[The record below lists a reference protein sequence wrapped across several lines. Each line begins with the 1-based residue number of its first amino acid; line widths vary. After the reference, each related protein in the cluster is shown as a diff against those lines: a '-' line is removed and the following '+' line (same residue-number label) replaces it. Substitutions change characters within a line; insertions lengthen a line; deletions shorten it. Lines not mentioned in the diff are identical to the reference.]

1 MAAEINSDRRGTK
14 LRHCRPV
21 YRDTSCSSQLHDYAL
36 SKVFRYTGLRLVS
49 GQWSLPRDNVL
60 VSKSKAA
67 RASEI
72 EENEREMLLVAFI
85 LFYFRRADA
94 FKLRSHRIER
104 CARTAR

>member
-1 MAAEINSDRRGTK
+1 MEQNYVTVTLCIEIPVVRHNYMTT
-14 LRHCRPV
+14 HCR
-21 YRDTSCSSQLHDYAL
+21 RCFA
-36 SKVFRYTGLRLVS
+36 TGLRLVS

-72 EENEREMLLVAFI
+72 EENKREMLLVAFI
-85 LFYFRRADA
+85 LFYFRRADG